1 MSGVRCTTLSFHFFA
16 DELHIMPPSVSY
28 FFTFHY
34 EKFVHCWNFSLYFK
48 IATPLTFENFA
59 SSSAH
64 LNDQNTHCLVTS
76 LGACKT
82 YVSSFPVAYY
92 VHKPHS
98 ATFTSVS
105 VFSPTENNLSNISPE
120 SSSSSHLFNS
130 DSTYAFDP
138 CM

>member
-1 MSGVRCTTLSFHFFA
+1 MSGVRCTMLSFHFFA
-16 DELHIMPPSVSY
+16 DKLHIMPPSVSY

-34 EKFVHCWNFSLYFK
+34 EKFVHCRNFSLYFK

-64 LNDQNTHCLVTS
+64 PNDQNTRCLATS
-76 LGACKT
+76 LGTCET
-82 YVSSFPVAYY
+82 YVSSFPVAHY
-92 VHKPHS
+92 VHEPHS

-105 VFSPTENNLSNISPE
+105 VFSPTENDPSNISPE
-120 SSSSSHLFNS
+120 SSSSHPFNS

-138 CM
+138 CI

>member
-1 MSGVRCTTLSFHFFA
+1 MSGVWCTTLSFHFFA

-34 EKFVHCWNFSLYFK
+34 EKFVHCRNFSLYFK
-48 IATPLTFENFA
+48 ITTPLTFENFA

-64 LNDQNTHCLVTS
+64 PNDQNTCCLATS
-76 LGACKT
+76 LGTRKT
-82 YVSSFPVAYY
+82 YVSSFPVAHY
-92 VHKPHS
+92 VHEPHS

-105 VFSPTENNLSNISPE
+105 VFSPTENDLSNISPE
-120 SSSSSHLFNS
+120 SSSSHPFNS